1 VNGYGLLRAASGL
14 SGRRL
19 KSFDAR
25 AHVHR
30 LAQIVE
36 DYSPLLRVP
45 AFNALDAEL
54 KAVLVENGWE

>member
-1 VNGYGLLRAASGL
+1 LLELLKKASGL

-30 LAQIVE
+30 LAQIIE
-36 DYSPLLRVP
+36 DYSPLLDVP
-45 AFNALDAEL
+45 AFRSLDLDL
-54 KAVLVENGWE
+54 KKVLVENGWE